1 MEYNDLDYPVIWLQ
15 GNKNCLSIDT
25 QLEKK
30 YPSVGGGES
39 RSEIL
44 NIVLMKLKRSF
55 TAFWQNFKCCFKA
68 N

>member
-30 YPSVGGGES
+30 YPSVGGGE
-39 RSEIL
+39 
-44 NIVLMKLKRSF
+44 
-55 TAFWQNFKCCFKA
+55 
-68 N
+68 